1 MSAKSKNWLLYGLIA
16 LLVLG
21 GGGAATAYYMWNKP
35 HENVADQ
42 KAAYKINAAELFSAF
57 SQDEAAATA
66 KYLGKTIVVSGKVK
80 EAVLS
85 PTTGMVRVSFWTD
98 DPFDVSCELD
108 PLTKHKRTNFTAGE
122 TVSIKGICTGYAMDV
137 QLTRCVEAD

>member
-1 MSAKSKNWLLYGLIA
+1 MSTKSKNRLLYGLIA

-35 HENVADQ
+35 HENVGDKKADF
-42 KAAYKINAAELFSAF
+42 KVNATELFSAF
-57 SQDEAAATA
+57 AQDEAGATT

-80 EAVLS
+80 ETVLS
-85 PTTGMVRVSFWTD
+85 PTTGTVRVSFWTD

-108 PLTKHKRTNFTAGE
+108 PLTQHKRSNFAPGE
-122 TVSIKGICTGYAMDV
+122 TVSLKGICTGYAMDV
-137 QLTRCVEAD
+137 QLTRCVEAN